1 MSFLSKQSHQS
12 TTLKRMHIV
21 YVFFI
26 LFVLVA
32 IGRLFYLQIIKHD
45 YYKSQANASQFRSYE
60 IPAERGQI
68 LFENNGEL
76 LPLVLNERTY
86 TVVSDPLIIS
96 DKDATA
102 TKLSE
107 ILGKDKGE
115 IYDALDDDTVRYQV
129 LARGVNADIKDAVEL
144 AMREGE
150 IEATFAEATSKR
162 VYPYETLA
170 STTLG
175 FVDDERE
182 GRYGLEQALNEEL
195 SGTPGRVKALTD
207 QNGIPLL
214 ASGDNVSVEPIDGQ
228 DIVTTLDPTM
238 QKQVEL
244 LLEKGV
250 KNANSDFGDVVV
262 LEANTGKIRAMASY
276 PSYDPSKFREV
287 EDTYQFINSAVA
299 RPLEPGSVIKTLTV
313 AAALEEGVVYDG
325 QTYFDPSFYVVDG
338 YTIRNVEEDGGA
350 ATRSIE
356 DILSFSLNTGATWLL
371 MQMGGGELNERGRL
385 VWEDYMDNKY
395 MFGQTTGVEQGFE
408 ETGITPDARNGDALN
423 LRYANSSFGQ
433 GMTVTPLQMASALAT
448 AVNGG
453 TYYQPTLV
461 EGYVSSDGEYTQK
474 QPEVKLDGIFSEDTS
489 NTLVQYMITTLS
501 NNSYTRPALRDGYK
515 IGGKTGTAEVA
526 NPAGGYYT
534 DRYNGTYVGFVGFD
548 KPEYIIMT
556 RVNEPNIGGYAGTTA
571 ASPIF
576 VDVAKLLTDEL
587 SAVDGE

>member
-1 MSFLSKQSHQS
+1 MSLFARHPHQS
-12 TTLKRMHIV
+12 ITLKRMHVV

-26 LFVLVA
+26 LFSLLA

-45 YYKSQANASQFRSYE
+45 YYQSQANASQFRSYE

-68 LFENNGEL
+68 LFSNNGEF

-86 TVVSDPLIIS
+86 TIVSDPLIIS
-96 DKDATA
+96 DKESTAETLATI
-102 TKLSE
+102 LSDNKDE
-107 ILGKDKGE
+107 ILNKLNVE
-115 IYDALDDDTVRYQV
+115 NVRYQV
-129 LARGVNADIKDAVEL
+129 LARGVSDDVKDQVER
-144 AMREGE
+144 AMLDGD
-150 IEATFAEATSKR
+150 IEATFAETTSQR
-162 VYPYETLA
+162 VYPYGTLA
-170 STTLG
+170 SSTLG
-175 FVDDERE
+175 FVDDGRE

-214 ASGDNVSVEPIDGQ
+214 ASGDNVSIEPVEGQ
-228 DIVTTLDPTM
+228 DVVTTLDPTM
-238 QKQVEL
+238 QKQVEV

-250 KNANSDFGDVVV
+250 KNAKSDFGDVVV
-262 LEANTGKIRAMASY
+262 IEANTGRIRAMASY
-276 PSYDPSKFREV
+276 PSYDPSNFREV

-299 RPLEPGSVIKTLTV
+299 RPLEPGSVMKTLTV

-338 YTIRNVEEDGGA
+338 FTIRNVEEDGGA

-356 DILSFSLNTGATWLL
+356 DILRYSLNTGATWLL
-371 MQMGGGELNERGRL
+371 MQMGGGELNERGRVL
-385 VWEDYMDNKY
+385 WEDYMDNKY

-433 GMTVTPLQMASALAT
+433 GMTVTPLQMAAALAT

-461 EGYVSSDGEYTQK
+461 EGFVDGEGNYSEK
-474 QPEVKLDGIFSEDTS
+474 APEVKRDGVVSETTS
-489 NTLVQYMITTLS
+489 EVLADYMVTTLS
-501 NNSYTRPALRDGYK
+501 NNSYTRPALREGYK

-534 DRYNGTYVGFVGFD
+534 DRYNGTYVGFVGFE

-556 RVNEPNIGGYAGTTA
+556 RVNEPKIGGYAGTTA

-576 VDVAKLLTDEL
+576 VDVARLLTDEL